1 MVADQLLAY
10 RYRDVAI
17 RTANPLQL
25 VVILY
30 DAAIHALQEA
40 QEHLKRKDI
49 ARRARCINRATAVI
63 SELQACLNF
72 KEGGE
77 IAVSLDRL
85 YNYMKQQIFRANVDQ
100 KLEPLSEVGKLL
112 EGLRSAWSEL
122 AAQSQ
127 KVMAS
132 SPAPQAPHRGMFT
145 EGTTG
150 QSAQGSLSI
159 SG

>member
-1 MVADQLLAY
+1 MVADQPLAY

-30 DAAIHALQEA
+30 DAAIHALKEA

-49 ARRARCINRATAVI
+49 ARRARCINRATSVI

-85 YNYMKQQIFRANVDQ
+85 YNYMKQQIFKANVEQ
-100 KLEPLSEVGKLL
+100 RMEPLAEVGDLL
-112 EGLRSAWSEL
+112 DGLRSAWSEL
-122 AAQSQ
+122 ALQAQ
-127 KVMAS
+127 KLDAS
-132 SPAPQAPHRGMFT
+132 APVPTVHRGMLK

-150 QSAQGSLSI
+150 QPLERSLSI